1 MKIITYK
8 IESPYLSNKLLSKDI
23 INESELKSVNNSS
36 YENKNIESERQEN
49 NSNIKHNYIKLIFT
63 LEPNTLEGT
72 KLLTITMIDYSETLN
87 IEQLKDII
95 KSMFDNFLE
104 VIIQQI
110 PLTKN
115 CESIIID
122 ANINI
127 VYNYWAN
134 WQFPSNN
141 EFVTNIKTN
150 GDPQKIGNKI
160 NFVYLKKYNVIS
172 IVEEAN
178 SYFQEGNED
187 DNNEWNYKHK
197 ATFEDGQ
204 SISYNAIFVSCENGT
219 KTYLS
224 LENDINYK
232 IESKENE
239 FLSKRK
245 LSLLNNS
252 KNYIEKNKDFLIR
265 FLKK

>member
-1 MKIITYK
+1 
-8 IESPYLSNKLLSKDI
+8 
-23 INESELKSVNNSS
+23 
-36 YENKNIESERQEN
+36 
-49 NSNIKHNYIKLIFT
+49 
-63 LEPNTLEGT
+63 
-72 KLLTITMIDYSETLN
+72 
-87 IEQLKDII
+87 
-95 KSMFDNFLE
+95 MFDNFLE

-127 VYNYWAN
+127 VYNFWAN